1 MYKTRLVLIIILLTN
16 FNIFS
21 QAEEQITVN
30 DTINNLSTTNDV
42 VDFFSISLSDD
53 ELNDDTSASDNI
65 SGLLNSSMD
74 IFYRTAAYEFS
85 SSFFKVRGLD
95 SDNAIVHIN
104 GIKMNKL
111 YNGRPQWSNWGGL
124 NDVLRNQELS
134 NGSIPLKY
142 NFGGILGS
150 NNINIRASEYGEGG
164 RITYSSSNRSYS
176 NRLMATY
183 NSGMLEK
190 GWAYSLSIGRR
201 WGNEGYQDA
210 SFYDSNSAFLS
221 VQKIFNSK
229 HSLNLAAIYAP
240 NRRGKVSPNTQEVY
254 DLKGIKYNEYWGY
267 QDGEKRNS
275 RVKRVVEPIIL
286 LNHDWSIDEN
296 SSLETSIGYQFG
308 EMGNSRLD
316 YAGGGN
322 PSPAYYQDLPSYFLA
337 DTNGPDYEGAY
348 IAREYLYWNK
358 NGGSIALITT
368 TRQIF
373 VSVGVDFNLTLEDYL
388 FSLNSESYVT
398 MAEALRLTK
407 IDPTISG
414 SDQRRLVF
422 FIGDPAM
429 KLAIPEPQIII
440 TKINDTPI
448 NEFDSNIRGLDLV
461 NVKGNI
467 IDSQGQIA
475 NDYQGEL
482 TVTFYDKEI
491 DRTTLGNDGTTDNFG
506 NQILLNFKTLGET
519 LFRGKSS
526 VVDGE
531 FDFDFIV
538 PKDVGMEVDFGK
550 FSFYSKQ
557 YNSLKDN
564 NGYDLTVQVGGINEN
579 AEEDNLGPEIELFMN
594 DESFINGGITNENPN
609 LIVKLFDE
617 NGINTSSGVGHDIV
631 ATIDSNQANSYIL
644 NDYYQANIDDF
655 QNGTINFPLNNIST
669 GVHTLKLKAWDVYN
683 NSSESEIEFMVFDED
698 EDLVIDNVLNYP
710 NPFIDYTE
718 FWFNHNSS
726 TPLNVTIQI
735 FTVSGRL
742 VKTMFGVIDS
752 SGNNSLSRD
761 FYWDGRDDFGDK
773 VAKGVYIYK
782 LSVRSEALNKSVSKI
797 EKLVIL

>member
-1 MYKTRLVLIIILLTN
+1 M
-16 FNIFS
+16 
-21 QAEEQITVN
+21 
-30 DTINNLSTTNDV
+30 
-42 VDFFSISLSDD
+42 
-53 ELNDDTSASDNI
+53 
-65 SGLLNSSMD
+65 
-74 IFYRTAAYEFS
+74 
-85 SSFFKVRGLD
+85 
-95 SDNAIVHIN
+95 
-104 GIKMNKL
+104 
-111 YNGRPQWSNWGGL
+111 
-124 NDVLRNQELS
+124 
-134 NGSIPLKY
+134 
-142 NFGGILGS
+142 
-150 NNINIRASEYGEGG
+150 
-164 RITYSSSNRSYS
+164 
-176 NRLMATY
+176 
-183 NSGMLEK
+183 
-190 GWAYSLSIGRR
+190 
-201 WGNEGYQDA
+201 
-210 SFYDSNSAFLS
+210 
-221 VQKIFNSK
+221 
-229 HSLNLAAIYAP
+229 
-240 NRRGKVSPNTQEVY
+240 
-254 DLKGIKYNEYWGY
+254 
-267 QDGEKRNS
+267 
-275 RVKRVVEPIIL
+275 
-286 LNHDWSIDEN
+286 
-296 SSLETSIGYQFG
+296 
-308 EMGNSRLD
+308 
-316 YAGGGN
+316 
-322 PSPAYYQDLPSYFLA
+322 
-337 DTNGPDYEGAY
+337 
-348 IAREYLYWNK
+348 YWNK

-373 VSVGVDFNLTLEDYL
+373 VSVGVNFNLTLENYL
-388 FSLNSESYVT
+388 FSLDSDSYVS
-398 MAEALRLTK
+398 MAEALRQTK
-407 IDPTISG
+407 IDPSISA

-440 TKINDTPI
+440 TKINDIPI

-491 DRTTLGNDGTTDNFG
+491 DRTTLGNDGTTDNLG

-564 NGYDLTVQVGGINEN
+564 NGYDLTVRVGGINEN

-631 ATIDSNQANSYIL
+631 ATIDSDQANSYIL

-655 QNGTINFPLNNIST
+655 QNGTINFPLNNISA

-742 VKTMFGVIDS
+742 VKTMFGATDS
-752 SGNNSLSRD
+752 SGNNSFSRD

-773 VAKGVYIYK
+773 VAKGVYIYQ

>member
-1 MYKTRLVLIIILLTN
+1 
-16 FNIFS
+16 
-21 QAEEQITVN
+21 
-30 DTINNLSTTNDV
+30 
-42 VDFFSISLSDD
+42 
-53 ELNDDTSASDNI
+53 
-65 SGLLNSSMD
+65 
-74 IFYRTAAYEFS
+74 
-85 SSFFKVRGLD
+85 
-95 SDNAIVHIN
+95 
-104 GIKMNKL
+104 
-111 YNGRPQWSNWGGL
+111 
-124 NDVLRNQELS
+124 
-134 NGSIPLKY
+134 
-142 NFGGILGS
+142 
-150 NNINIRASEYGEGG
+150 
-164 RITYSSSNRSYS
+164 
-176 NRLMATY
+176 
-183 NSGMLEK
+183 
-190 GWAYSLSIGRR
+190 
-201 WGNEGYQDA
+201 
-210 SFYDSNSAFLS
+210 
-221 VQKIFNSK
+221 
-229 HSLNLAAIYAP
+229 
-240 NRRGKVSPNTQEVY
+240 
-254 DLKGIKYNEYWGY
+254 
-267 QDGEKRNS
+267 
-275 RVKRVVEPIIL
+275 
-286 LNHDWSIDEN
+286 
-296 SSLETSIGYQFG
+296 
-308 EMGNSRLD
+308 
-316 YAGGGN
+316 
-322 PSPAYYQDLPSYFLA
+322 
-337 DTNGPDYEGAY
+337 
-348 IAREYLYWNK
+348 
-358 NGGSIALITT
+358 
-368 TRQIF
+368 
-373 VSVGVDFNLTLEDYL
+373 
-388 FSLNSESYVT
+388 

-407 IDPTISG
+407 IDPSISA

-440 TKINDTPI
+440 TKINDIPI
-448 NEFDSNIRGLDLV
+448 IEFDSNIRGLDLV

-467 IDSQGQIA
+467 VDSQGQIA

-491 DRTTLGNDGTTDNFG
+491 DRTTLANDGTTDNLG

-557 YNSLKDN
+557 YNNLKDN
-564 NGYDLTVQVGGINEN
+564 NGYDLSVQVGGINEN

-631 ATIDSNQANSYIL
+631 ATIDSDQANSYIL

-655 QNGTINFPLNNIST
+655 QNGTINFPLNNISA

-742 VKTMFGVIDS
+742 VKTIFGATDS
-752 SGNNSLSRD
+752 SGNNSFSRD